1 VQHERSGTGRAI
13 LSAAIGRIRRSA
25 RTGRLDLRSYAWG
38 VRRTEPLPTL
48 DELRSVAAEHGIDH
62 LGVAAADVLH
72 RARHALHTRQQA
84 GLAADMAFTYRNPDR
99 STDPTRTV
107 VGARSVV
114 VGARSYLVD
123 DEPAR
128 PAGPQARVARYAWV
142 DHYAVLRTGLRAVA
156 ARLHVSSERAV
167 VVADDNAMVDRE
179 IAHRAGLGWFGKNA
193 NLLLPGAGSWF
204 VLGSVITTAELP
216 PAPGPVA
223 DGCGSCRRCLDACP
237 TGAIVAP
244 GVIDANRCLAWVLQR
259 PGVID
264 PDLRAA
270 VGDRIYGCDDC
281 QDACPPTVRLGR
293 RHILPAPD
301 DVQAWV
307 DVLDLLSADD
317 ATLLDRHGRWYLAGR
332 DPRWLRRNALVVLGN
347 IADATDG
354 RVVEVLASYRAS
366 DDPILAEHAHWAS
379 ARLGLDV
386 GDDAQP

>member
-1 VQHERSGTGRAI
+1 M
-13 LSAAIGRIRRSA
+13 RRP
-25 RTGRLDLRSYAWG
+25 
-38 VRRTEPLPTL
+38 EPIPTL
-48 DELRSVAAEHGIDH
+48 AELRTIAAEHGIEH
-62 LGVAAADVLH
+62 LGVAAAGVLH
-72 RARHALHTRQQA
+72 RARDALHTRQDA
-84 GLAADMAFTYRNPDR
+84 GLAAGMAFTYRNPDR
-99 STDPTRTV
+99 STDPSRTV
-107 VGARSVV
+107 ADARSVV
-114 VGARSYLVD
+114 VGARSYLLD

-128 PAGPQARVARYAWV
+128 QPGPQARVARYAWV

-156 ARLHVSSERAV
+156 ARLHAAGEKAV

-204 VLGSVITTAELP
+204 VLGSVVTTAELP
-216 PAPGPVA
+216 PAEAPVA

-259 PGVID
+259 PGEID
-264 PDLRAA
+264 SDLRAP

-293 RHILPAPD
+293 RHTLPASADVPD

-307 DVLDLLSADD
+307 DVLDLLSTDD
-317 ATLLDRHGRWYLAGR
+317 ATLLDRHGRWYIAGR

-347 IADATDG
+347 TADAADG
-354 RVVEVLASYRAS
+354 RVVEVLARYRGS
-366 DDPILAEHAHWAS
+366 DDALLAEHARWAS
-379 ARLGLDV
+379 ARLGLDCSV
-386 GDDAQP
+386 GARPQPRGAALPGPPSPS